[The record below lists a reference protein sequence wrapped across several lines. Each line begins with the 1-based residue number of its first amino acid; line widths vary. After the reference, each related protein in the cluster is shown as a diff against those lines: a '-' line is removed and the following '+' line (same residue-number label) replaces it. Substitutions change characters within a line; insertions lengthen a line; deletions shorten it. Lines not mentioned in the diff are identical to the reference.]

1 MIEAFES
8 QKKRNK
14 LSEPLIE
21 DFLDFVCSD
30 ELCIDVAYGYKNLRV
45 TNDAIS
51 QAPNVIR
58 TKGHSKIVSDYIQER
73 NNNNLQVFSESTYF
87 RILKSCKASFKQSM
101 CGLDNILC
109 DGLEAF
115 KYLESLILY
124 YKK

>member
-1 MIEAFES
+1 MRHSKAK
-8 QKKRNK
+8 KKRNK

-30 ELCIDVAYGYKNLRV
+30 ELCIDVSCGYKNLQV
-45 TNDAIS
+45 TNDAIL

-58 TKGHSKIVSDYIQER
+58 TRGHSKIVSDYIQER